1 MSYVSFNQTGPG
13 VWRENPVKSD
23 VRKTRDQRSW
33 GPAASA
39 LPHAWEVRDL
49 PIRFSAQPA
58 VWGHDV
64 LQDMIISVGRRP
76 VEYCPELHLC
86 LRGDTEGN
94 WVESSRLFA
103 LNPAWLEA
111 PCPALVAEA
120 RHGLNEMMYV
130 KHLIMML
137 IWKVANK
144 QSIWVCFESLEH
156 WTNTIFRNNREDCDS
171 KTI

>member
-64 LQDMIISVGRRP
+64 LQDMIISRRILSSSSTGRRP

-86 LRGDTEGN
+86 LRGGYRRQLSWEQQAFCPK
-94 WVESSRLFA
+94 SSL
-103 LNPAWLEA
+103 AWGTL
-111 PCPALVAEA
+111 PCPGSWGQTWIKWDDVYKAFNYDAYLK
-120 RHGLNEMMYV
+120 G
-130 KHLIMML
+130 
-137 IWKVANK
+137 
-144 QSIWVCFESLEH
+144 S
-156 WTNTIFRNNREDCDS
+156 
-171 KTI
+171 

>member
-64 LQDMIISVGRRP
+64 LQDMIISRRILSSSSTGRRP

-86 LRGDTEGN
+86 LRGGYRRQLSWEQQAFCPK
-94 WVESSRLFA
+94 SSL
-103 LNPAWLEA
+103 AWGTL
-111 PCPALVAEA
+111 PCP
-120 RHGLNEMMYV
+120 GSWGQTWIKWDYV
-130 KHLIMML
+130 CKAFNYDAYL
-137 IWKVANK
+137 KG
-144 QSIWVCFESLEH
+144 S
-156 WTNTIFRNNREDCDS
+156 
-171 KTI
+171 